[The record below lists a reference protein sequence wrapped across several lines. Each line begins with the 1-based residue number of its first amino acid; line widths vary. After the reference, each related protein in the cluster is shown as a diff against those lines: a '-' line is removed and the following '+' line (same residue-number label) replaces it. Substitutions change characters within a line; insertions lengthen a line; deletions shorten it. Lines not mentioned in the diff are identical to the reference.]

1 MEIQERMLKEMMM
14 LADKLVMCSS
24 SFDVY
29 QEYMQEY
36 ADVLGVTPPTSRQL
50 RQHYENNSEKYER
63 NEKHIIEAASRLVH
77 FNDQI
82 KISPQQKAELGL
94 NDIGENIA
102 KGPHLTILDGGPG
115 AGKSFSLGK
124 AMDAM
129 AAPVICLGATKS
141 AAAGLF
147 KDMDDIRQEHIKKGE
162 NSVSIVGGLTVDQ
175 FLNPNT
181 PAEKALKA
189 KIDHLL
195 QGNPKPVFMVDE
207 AGLLGHKEMDKILN
221 YAAVQESKII
231 LAGDSQQIP
240 PEKGQPFKILTESLK
255 DTPAYVNAPYVFRQ
269 GDFIDKA
276 ITSGIYHGFSCDEM
290 KINQSDAVEFMIAA
304 YDVGDPKFADRKIIN
319 DKGQE
324 KDFTFKNYMKEKYP
338 SADKA
343 EAVRLYISELDSR
356 KETFFGG
363 SREAMLEA
371 LQKGP
376 KNEVDE
382 NGNHQYDKYVC
393 AALMCQSMGV
403 QAYELRGKMKIEE
416 NIEQSIAQDFAENY
430 MKSLIDGQTKRQNK
444 ENKKAKEE
452 NKPPRIVDFDYADGK
467 LAITATKEEAKKLND
482 AIRKAMGKEGQ
493 LTQGEP
499 IILADGSRILAS
511 AEQAQNPP
519 EGFNF
524 AYALDVTTTQGMSQ
538 NGKVT
543 MIVVKDTEN
552 NLQGGEILVGA
563 TRHKGDFEIKMSSD
577 ANKDTF
583 YENSTHQFAAA
594 RIMKPAFRKSIFLS
608 ADGQRKYVEEKEI
621 NSSES
626 RKQVVEQKQQIGIKT
641 TQIKKTNL
649 QAALA
654 KKIKENDKKI
664 DIIKINAAK
673 GKTK

>member
-1 MEIQERMLKEMMM
+1 MEIQERMLKEMNT
-14 LADKLVMCSS
+14 LADKLVMSSS

-29 QEYMQEY
+29 QEHMQEY
-36 ADVLGVTPPTSRQL
+36 AGVLGLMSPTPRQL
-50 RQHYENNSEKYER
+50 RQHYENNSEKYAR

-82 KISPQQKAELGL
+82 EISPQQKAELGL

-147 KDMDDIRQEHIKKGE
+147 KDMDDIRQEHVKKGE

-276 ITSGIYHGFSCDEM
+276 ITSGIYHGFA
-290 KINQSDAVEFMIAA
+290 SDGMTIAETEAVEFMTAA
-304 YDVGDPKFADRKIIN
+304 YDVGDPKFADRKIVKDN
-319 DKGQE
+319 GQE
-324 KDFTFKNYMKEKYP
+324 KDFTFKNYMQEKYP

-343 EAVRLYISELDSR
+343 QAVRLYVSELNSQ
-356 KETFFGG
+356 KEAFFAG
-363 SREAMLEA
+363 SKEAMLEA

-376 KNEVDE
+376 SNEVDDK
-382 NGNHQYDKYVC
+382 GHSQYDKYVC

-444 ENKKAKEE
+444 ENKKAQAE
-452 NKPPRIVDFDYADGK
+452 NKPAKTVGLEYADGK

-499 IILADGSRILAS
+499 IILADGSRVLAS
-511 AEQAQNPP
+511 AEQARNPP

-543 MIVVKDTEN
+543 MVVVKATEN

-577 ANKDTF
+577 ANKESF

-608 ADGQRKYVEEKEI
+608 AGGQRGYVEEKETH
-621 NSSES
+621 SSES
-626 RKQVVEQKQQIGIKT
+626 RKQVVEQKQQVNLKT
-641 TQIKKTNL
+641 VQSKKINL
-649 QAALA
+649 QSILEE
-654 KKIKENDKKI
+654 KVKGNEKKI
-664 DIIKINAAK
+664 DIIKIK
-673 GKTK
+673 TEKTK